1 MVDRIVGPSA
11 APQANAAPP
20 RGTVLAGI
28 RSGLAGGLVMFLVVA
43 LSAGIEGLGWLHPLE
58 AIGTTLV
65 GAGTSGG
72 AAAVA
77 GGALLHAVASAVFGV
92 GLAAVLPDDFPP
104 VSAAA
109 VGGAYGLFT
118 AGLMM
123 SLVVPLV
130 NPAFRA
136 LIQPVGGSW
145 TIGHIGFGATL
156 GLALTLRH
164 WASRRAIKRAASVA
178 GTARPVSQDRAR

>member
-1 MVDRIVGPSA
+1 MVDRIVGPPA
-11 APQANAAPP
+11 APQPNAAP
-20 RGTVLAGI
+20 RWGTVLAGI
-28 RSGLAGGLVMFLVVA
+28 LSGLAGGLVMFVVVA
-43 LSAGIEGLGWLHPLE
+43 LSAGVERLGWLHPLE
-58 AIGTTLV
+58 AIGSTLV
-65 GAGTSGG
+65 GAGTSG
-72 AAAVA
+72 AAAIA
-77 GGALLHAVASAVFGV
+77 AGALLHAVASAVFGV
-92 GLAAVLPDDFPP
+92 GLATVLPDDFPP

-123 SLVVPLV
+123 SLVVPAV

-145 TIGHIGFGATL
+145 TIGHVGFGTTL

-164 WASRRAIKRAASVA
+164 RASSRAMKRAASVA
-178 GTARPVSQDRAR
+178 GTAQPT

>member
-1 MVDRIVGPSA
+1 MADRIVGPPG
-11 APQANAAPP
+11 APQANAEPP

-28 RSGLAGGLVMFLVVA
+28 RSGLAGGLVMFVVVA
-43 LSAGIEGLGWLHPLE
+43 LSASLEGLGWLHPLE
-58 AIGTTLV
+58 AIGATLV

-77 GGALLHAVASAVFGV
+77 AGALLHAVASAVFGV

-104 VSAAA
+104 VSAAV
-109 VGGAYGLFT
+109 VGGVYGLFI

-123 SLVVPLV
+123 TLVVPAV

-145 TIGHIGFGATL
+145 TIGHVGFGTIL
-156 GLALTLRH
+156 GLALTLRR
-164 WASRRAIKRAASVA
+164 WASSRAMKRAASVA
-178 GTARPVSQDRAR
+178 GRAQPT